1 MDQQNKYYI
10 YVLQCSD
17 TTLYTGYTNNV
28 EKRVQ
33 VHNSGKGAKYTKARL
48 PVTCIYH
55 EIFDTKSE
63 ALKAEYAFKKLTR
76 KQKFDYIR
84 SHSNEITKK

>member
-48 PVTCIYH
+48 PVTCIYQ

>member
-48 PVTCIYH
+48 PVACIYQ
-55 EIFDTKSE
+55 ETFDTKSE
-63 ALKAEYAFKKLTR
+63 ALKAEHAFKKLTR
-76 KQKFDYIR
+76 QQKFDYIR
-84 SHSNEITKK
+84 SHSDEITKK